1 MNVKPGFKQVGHKK
15 QVGLKKQNLEP
26 VKEETFERM
35 DKMKC
40 TQLHFEGKGIV
51 IPVTVNEIAANSVV
65 DTGADATVI
74 SSDFACV
81 AGIDTRGWKM
91 ACLLKAENGADMT
104 AFGGVTA
111 TLLIGSHTTS
121 CLSISP
127 IRDSVLIGMDLLFPL
142 IMLYT
147 RGREIFELERRSFR
161 APWIVMEVYLL
172 MF

>member
-1 MNVKPGFKQVGHKK
+1 
-15 QVGLKKQNLEP
+15 
-26 VKEETFERM
+26 
-35 DKMKC
+35 
-40 TQLHFEGKGIV
+40 
-51 IPVTVNEIAANSVV
+51 
-65 DTGADATVI
+65 
-74 SSDFACV
+74 
-81 AGIDTRGWKM
+81 
-91 ACLLKAENGADMT
+91 MT

-142 IMLYT
+142 MLLYT